1 MHQYRVFLNIFWRSL
16 MSFIMPISAPLVL
29 LRFRI
34 EFLYVQF
41 YVTYKKNL
49 SKHKKFFQI
58 ISDSVPKVS
67 FTCNP
72 YIFFPHSARSSSRPS
87 QPAAQRYRK
96 YAKKPKGKS
105 QKEAQKKLCLLF
117 WWDLYTISYTNLW
130 NRINNILA

>member
-1 MHQYRVFLNIFWRSL
+1 

-49 SKHKKFFQI
+49 SEHKKFFQI

-96 YAKKPKGKS
+96 YAKKTQRQISKRTP
-105 QKEAQKKLCLLF
+105 KKLVPFVLMSFIHNFLHKSVKQ
-117 WWDLYTISYTNLW
+117 DI
-130 NRINNILA
+130 